1 MKKTF
6 FLIGNLSIGG
16 AERVVS
22 NLSLYMSEKINKE
35 IILFGN
41 KCRVDYP
48 YSGKLI
54 YLDKIEHKNVL
65 YKLYAFFYRIKK
77 IKSIKKANS
86 NSTIISF
93 LEYPNLINLLTR
105 KYGKSIISVR
115 NHMSTKHNKGIKSY
129 LWNLSIKLLY
139 SKADEIIVVSKE
151 IERDLIENYR
161 VDKSK
166 IKVIYNFYPI
176 EKIKQLAQIK
186 IEDNYINI
194 FNNPVVITAG
204 RLNKQK
210 GHWHLIKAF
219 DKVKKV
225 IPNAKLVI
233 LGEGELEG
241 KLKQLTQKLDI
252 KEDVY
257 FLGFQKNPFKYISKS
272 KVFVLSSLHEG
283 FPNALAEA
291 MACGIPVI
299 STDCLSGPREILAP
313 DEVNK
318 SDIEYNLNYNRYGM
332 LLPVCDGNFNL
343 SNLSLTKEEE
353 MMADTIIS
361 LLKDKDLRNHFS
373 KQAMIRIKDFDIKNI
388 IKQWE
393 SII

>member
-1 MKKTF
+1 M
-6 FLIGNLSIGG
+6 
-16 AERVVS
+16 
-22 NLSLYMSEKINKE
+22 
-35 IILFGN
+35 
-41 KCRVDYP
+41 
-48 YSGKLI
+48 I

-139 SKADEIIVVSKE
+139 SKADEIVVVSKE

-176 EKIKQLAQIK
+176 ETIKQLAQME
-186 IEDNYINI
+186 IEDNYINL

-210 GHWHLIKAF
+210 GHWHLIKSF
-219 DKVKKV
+219 SKVKKV

-241 KLKQLTQKLDI
+241 ELKQLIKKLDI

-272 KVFVLSSLHEG
+272 KVFVLSSLYEG

>member
-1 MKKTF
+1 M
-6 FLIGNLSIGG
+6 
-16 AERVVS
+16 
-22 NLSLYMSEKINKE
+22 
-35 IILFGN
+35 
-41 KCRVDYP
+41 
-48 YSGKLI
+48 
-54 YLDKIEHKNVL
+54 
-65 YKLYAFFYRIKK
+65 
-77 IKSIKKANS
+77 
-86 NSTIISF
+86 
-93 LEYPNLINLLTR
+93 
-105 KYGKSIISVR
+105 
-115 NHMSTKHNKGIKSY
+115 
-129 LWNLSIKLLY
+129 
-139 SKADEIIVVSKE
+139 
-151 IERDLIENYR
+151 
-161 VDKSK
+161 
-166 IKVIYNFYPI
+166 
-176 EKIKQLAQIK
+176 
-186 IEDNYINI
+186 
-194 FNNPVVITAG
+194 
-204 RLNKQK
+204 
-210 GHWHLIKAF
+210 IKAF
-219 DKVKKV
+219 AKVKKV